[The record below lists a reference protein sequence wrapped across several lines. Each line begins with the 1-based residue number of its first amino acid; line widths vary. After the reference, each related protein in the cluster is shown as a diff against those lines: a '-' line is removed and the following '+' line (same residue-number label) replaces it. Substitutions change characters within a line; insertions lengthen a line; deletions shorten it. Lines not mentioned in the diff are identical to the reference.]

1 MNPIDASWLS
11 YALSKIPIILDTP
24 RTYVMLINRDPIRP
38 RSVDEVSRDDGLF
51 SATKKIFLADGIK
64 GLTRGLVPQ
73 ILVIAVSAALKS
85 RLTRLLSH
93 KSHRSSIVSKVIVS
107 ILTCIIVNPLSI
119 IAIRLRLQSTSRSIR
134 DELSYLWLRMS
145 LSQWFTFDMILPN
158 MLRHLFFVSIAQTE
172 ISTPISHLISESITM
187 PLLRC
192 HELSAAT
199 IKDLEEPI
207 IPLARYQDFG
217 HEIVLDS
224 AWHGFTAQLEESV
237 LSALLQGINVL
248 YRP

>member
-1 MNPIDASWLS
+1 
-11 YALSKIPIILDTP
+11 
-24 RTYVMLINRDPIRP
+24 
-38 RSVDEVSRDDGLF
+38 
-51 SATKKIFLADGIK
+51 
-64 GLTRGLVPQ
+64 
-73 ILVIAVSAALKS
+73 
-85 RLTRLLSH
+85 
-93 KSHRSSIVSKVIVS
+93 
-107 ILTCIIVNPLSI
+107 
-119 IAIRLRLQSTSRSIR
+119 
-134 DELSYLWLRMS
+134 
-145 LSQWFTFDMILPN
+145 